1 MNTLMYLHPLTAQH
15 LDVAQRVL
23 GYEVHGPIEKR
34 LACGDLGSG
43 AMLEW
48 TDIVELV
55 RGRFGLPVGG
65 AGGGVGQKEEEV
77 VGGWDAPVVEKTA

>member
-1 MNTLMYLHPLTAQH
+1 MNTLMYSHPLTAQH

-65 AGGGVGQKEEEV
+65 AKGGQKEV
-77 VGGWDAPVVEKTA
+77 GGGWDAPVAEKTA